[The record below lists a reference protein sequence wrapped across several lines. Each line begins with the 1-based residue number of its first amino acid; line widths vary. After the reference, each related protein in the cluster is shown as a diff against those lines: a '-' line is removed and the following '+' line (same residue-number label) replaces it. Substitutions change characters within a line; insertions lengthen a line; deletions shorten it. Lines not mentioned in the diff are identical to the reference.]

1 MCCIALCTLCPAP
14 PSPCLSASCP
24 RAFCL
29 RASDYTLAM
38 TKSSVASTPRAER
51 VDRATKCFKS
61 AGTRLATLTT
71 QLDTVCREN
80 GIASLEFSQAKK
92 AYDDATR
99 RYESENSRY
108 REALRRRNIADCE
121 YSRLHRRKIDGIPF
135 ATART
140 NAIECRR
147 EFIRASDACLV
158 AARNRAASLHTFQD
172 ARIRANIS
180 ADRVDNSRRLLERAE
195 NNLRAWSWE
204 LRRAQQPERAAPVP
218 PPVPVPVHVSP
229 ELEALRRA
237 ALDRESASRT
247 RTSSDYVSNDNSNDN
262 WDSDHWTRTKQ

>member
-1 MCCIALCTLCPAP
+1 
-14 PSPCLSASCP
+14 
-24 RAFCL
+24 
-29 RASDYTLAM
+29 M

-140 NAIECRR
+140 NAIKCRR

-218 PPVPVPVHVSP
+218 IPVPVSP
-229 ELEALRRA
+229 ELEAIRVA
-237 ALDRESASRT
+237 ALDTETISRT
-247 RTSSDYVSNDNSNDN
+247 LKPDSNVYLVNTARDT
-262 WDSDHWTRTKQ
+262 DHHTYNKQYQYIV

>member
-1 MCCIALCTLCPAP
+1 
-14 PSPCLSASCP
+14 
-24 RAFCL
+24 
-29 RASDYTLAM
+29 M

-51 VDRATKCFKS
+51 VARATKCFKS
-61 AGTRLATLTT
+61 AGTHLATLTT
-71 QLDTVCREN
+71 QLETVCREN
-80 GIASLEFSQAKK
+80 DIASLEFSQAKK
-92 AYDDATR
+92 ACDDATR
-99 RYESENSRY
+99 IYEFKNSKC

-172 ARIRANIS
+172 ARIRANIF

-218 PPVPVPVHVSP
+218 VPVPIVFSP
-229 ELEALRRA
+229 EQEARIDA

-247 RTSSDYVSNDNSNDN
+247 RTSSDYVSNDDSQAN
-262 WDSDHWTRTKQ
+262 WDSDRWNRTKQ

>member
-1 MCCIALCTLCPAP
+1 
-14 PSPCLSASCP
+14 
-24 RAFCL
+24 
-29 RASDYTLAM
+29 M

-51 VDRATKCFKS
+51 VARATKCFKS
-61 AGTRLATLTT
+61 AGTRLATLTS
-71 QLDTVCREN
+71 QLADACRDY
-80 GIASLEFSQAKK
+80 GIASEQVSQAKK
-92 AYDDATR
+92 AYNDATR

-140 NAIECRR
+140 NAIKCRR
-147 EFIRASDACLV
+147 EFIRASDACLD

-180 ADRVDNSRRLLERAE
+180 TDRVDNSRRLLERAE

-204 LRRAQQPERAAPVP
+204 LRRAQQPERAAHV
-218 PPVPVPVHVSP
+218 PVPVPVPIPVPVSP

-237 ALDRESASRT
+237 ALDREAARCT
-247 RTSSDYVSNDNSNDN
+247 RTSSDNVSNDDSQAN
-262 WDSDHWTRTKQ
+262 WDSDRWNRTKQ

>member
-1 MCCIALCTLCPAP
+1 
-14 PSPCLSASCP
+14 
-24 RAFCL
+24 
-29 RASDYTLAM
+29 M
-38 TKSSVASTPRAER
+38 TKSKAPSKPMSRAEH
-51 VDRATKCFKS
+51 VARATKCFKS

-71 QLDTVCREN
+71 QLDTVCKEN
-80 GIASLEFSQAKK
+80 GIASEQVSQAKK
-92 AYDDATR
+92 AYNDATR

-204 LRRAQQPERAAPVP
+204 LTRAQQPERAAPVP
-218 PPVPVPVHVSP
+218 PPVPIPVHVPS
-229 ELEALRRA
+229 EVKAIRVA
-237 ALDRESASRT
+237 ALDRESARRT
-247 RTSSDYVSNDNSNDN
+247 RTSSDNVSNDDSQAN
-262 WDSDHWTRTKQ
+262 WDSDRWNRTKQ

>member
-1 MCCIALCTLCPAP
+1 
-14 PSPCLSASCP
+14 
-24 RAFCL
+24 
-29 RASDYTLAM
+29 M

-71 QLDTVCREN
+71 QLDTVCKEN
-80 GIASLEFSQAKK
+80 GIASEQVSQAKK
-92 AYDDATR
+92 AYNDATR

-140 NAIECRR
+140 NAIKCRR

-204 LRRAQQPERAAPVP
+204 LRIAQQPERAAPVP
-218 PPVPVPVHVSP
+218 PPVPIPVPVSP
-229 ELEALRRA
+229 ELEAIRVA
-237 ALDRESASRT
+237 ALDTETTSRT
-247 RTSSDYVSNDNSNDN
+247 LKPDSNVYLVNTARDT
-262 WDSDHWTRTKQ
+262 DHHTYNKQYQYIV

>member
-1 MCCIALCTLCPAP
+1 
-14 PSPCLSASCP
+14 
-24 RAFCL
+24 
-29 RASDYTLAM
+29 M

-51 VDRATKCFKS
+51 VARATKCFKS
-61 AGTRLATLTT
+61 AGTRLATLTS
-71 QLDTVCREN
+71 QLADACRN
-80 GIASLEFSQAKK
+80 YGIASEQVSQAKK
-92 AYDDATR
+92 ACDDATR
-99 RYESENSRY
+99 IYEFKNSKC

-121 YSRLHRRKIDGIPF
+121 YSRLHRCKIGGIPF

-204 LRRAQQPERAAPVP
+204 LTRAQQPERAAPVQ
-218 PPVPVPVHVSP
+218 VPVPILFSP
-229 ELEALRRA
+229 EQKARIDA
-237 ALDRESASRT
+237 ALNEHTARSTLKHD
-247 RTSSDYVSNDNSNDN
+247 SNVYFVNTARANSWMFN
-262 WDSDHWTRTKQ
+262 SLYE